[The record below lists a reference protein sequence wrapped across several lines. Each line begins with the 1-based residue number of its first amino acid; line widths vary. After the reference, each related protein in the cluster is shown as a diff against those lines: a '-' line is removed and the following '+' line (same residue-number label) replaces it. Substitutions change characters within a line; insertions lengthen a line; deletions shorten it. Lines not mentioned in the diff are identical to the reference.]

1 MTSTKSTSDSD
12 EFSQVLEAFIELRS
26 RGVAV
31 SRQDLEVLNG
41 WSAEG
46 FSPSAV
52 IECLV
57 AIHQDCE
64 EKGVKFAS
72 SLKALDQPVRTAIRR
87 SSEY

>member
-1 MTSTKSTSDSD
+1 MTSPKSPADSED
-12 EFSQVLEAFIELRS
+12 FSQVLTAFVELRS

-41 WSAEG
+41 WAAEG

-52 IECLV
+52 IDCIV

-64 EKGVKFAS
+64 EKGIKFAS
-72 SLKALDQPVRTAIRR
+72 SLKALDQPIRTAIRR
-87 SSEY
+87 STEY

>member
-1 MTSTKSTSDSD
+1 MSSPQSPDDSD
-12 EFSQVLEAFIELRS
+12 DFSQVLTAFIELRG

-31 SRQDLEVLNG
+31 SRQDLEILNA

-46 FSPSAV
+46 FMPSAV

-64 EKGVKFAS
+64 EKGMKFAS

-87 SSEY
+87 RTEY

>member
-1 MTSTKSTSDSD
+1 MSTPQSPDDSD
-12 EFSQVLEAFIELRS
+12 DFSQVLTAFIELRG

-31 SRQDLEVLNG
+31 SRQDLEILKA

-46 FSPSAV
+46 FTPSAV

-64 EKGVKFAS
+64 EKGIKFAS
-72 SLKALDQPVRTAIRR
+72 SLKALDQPIRTAIRR
-87 SSEY
+87 STEY